1 MNEQRGANIKLFGP
15 DRVRQFCVRNDIE
28 VIVTP
33 SRLPSV
39 GYDMMGGRAA
49 DQCSVWGCPPRA
61 RARASGP
68 SQVRAHQCVTRGYE
82 YFAGGH
88 LITVFSATNYCG
100 KCATARACCGAVL
113 LWPRLHGCA
122 AWPSAP
128 CIVTGPPA
136 GSRV

>member
-28 VIVTP
+28 VIVT
-33 SRLPSV
+33 LPAALGGV
-39 GYDMMGGRAA
+39 RHDGGRAA

-100 KCATARACCGAVL
+100 KCATARACGGAVL

>member
-39 GYDMMGGRAA
+39 GYDMLGGRAV
-49 DQCSVWGCPPRA
+49 DPCSVWGCPPRA
-61 RARASGP
+61 RARAMSGP

-82 YFAGGH
+82 YFADGH
-88 LITVFSATNYCG
+88 LITVFSATSYCG
-100 KCATARACCGAVL
+100 KCATARA
-113 LWPRLHGCA
+113 
-122 AWPSAP
+122 
-128 CIVTGPPA
+128 
-136 GSRV
+136 